1 MTTSHRSLQEFRGDG
16 YEKGRPV
23 VVPNSL
29 ARRVRNDRH
38 AVVVPGID
46 SDNDVEDVWCS
57 DRTEGYN
64 TSACSYSLAMETINR
79 GLVLDR

>member
-23 VVPNSL
+23 VVQILWL
-29 ARRVRNDRH
+29 ARVRNDRH